1 MDDEQLLRA
10 IEHDDTYRI
19 VRVLADKASGRTE
32 LVKGSGPELLIRKYI
47 PDELANKRAWY
58 ALQGIRSPLL
68 PQVRD
73 LYQLPNSFV
82 AVTSYVEGAT
92 LAELI
97 ESLGTLSVRDAS
109 SYVMD
114 LCDAALV
121 LHEHGIVHR
130 DITPNN
136 VVVAQGHA
144 RLIDLGNARAY
155 VEGAKHDTTRMGTFG
170 FAAPEQF
177 GFAQTDA
184 RSDVYALGSM
194 LGYLLTGVQPSDEGF
209 EQALADESRVPFVLR
224 VVIDRARAFEPSAR
238 YRDVDELAVAM
249 QAAIGR
255 SAVVDRSSR
264 EQHAKTNQS
273 FREHRTETNQAKR
286 PAEQLPLPMRIV
298 RWFFPALPTPRRTWS
313 ELRHLEKLFVVL
325 SWTFYFVILVPL
337 SVGFFGADKGNTWAD
352 AFSVYAIATLLSS
365 ALILF
370 AREVHL
376 LVTCLG
382 PGCDKKAVL
391 KTFALRAFVLVVFCF
406 ALSALAV
413 YVSIAI
419 NKVLHLS

>member
-47 PDELANKRAWY
+47 PDELANKRAWHE
-58 ALQGIRSPLL
+58 LQGIRSPLL

-273 FREHRTETNQAKR
+273 FREHRADTNQAKR
-286 PAEQLPLPMRIV
+286 PEEELSLPMRIV
-298 RWFFPALPTPRRTWS
+298 RWFFPALPTNRRTWA
-313 ELRHLEKLFVVL
+313 ELRHLEKLSVVL
-325 SWTFYFVILVPL
+325 IWTFYIVILVPL
-337 SVGFFGADKGNTWAD
+337 SIGFFGAAKDRNWAD
-352 AFSVYAIATLLSS
+352 ACGIYSISILWTLT
-365 ALILF
+365 LILLVRD
-370 AREVHL
+370 AHL

-382 PGCDKKAVL
+382 PGRDKKAIL
-391 KTFALRAFVLVVFCF
+391 KLFATRAFAMVALCM
-406 ALSALAV
+406 ALSVLSV
-413 YVSIAI
+413 ISFLVLEQ
-419 NKVLHLS
+419 VLHVS